1 MIRIIEMR
9 AICDIYIL
17 REFCS
22 NFINIF
28 TCTTVVTAVL
38 KFIKENM
45 TSNPTATSVFFTKLS
60 KYSGDITE
68 DLNTWLREFNR
79 CALIANKTGDVLK
92 AQYLMMCLDGRAK
105 AVLENYESEQTNP
118 VGFNALVE
126 KLKEVFDNTSSRE
139 SKMSMFE
146 VRIQQV
152 TESEEEYMLE
162 LVKMFRNA
170 NPDVERVTI
179 DAAVKR
185 KFLQGISPE
194 LKRNVFIFC
203 NNPYGEDIKREDLL
217 AASRKARDLLKTGS
231 DENKS
236 SICVASN
243 EQSVATADILN
254 TINNLSLQI
263 DEKIQKQSDRIDS
276 ISHDVSRNMGRFQS
290 RSYRDSRRPDYRGRS
305 RGTRRNSEIVCFKCG
320 QKNHF
325 SRHCQAR
332 RSENPSGNL

>member
-1 MIRIIEMR
+1 MR
-9 AICDIYIL
+9 YIL
-17 REFCS
+17 REFYS
-22 NFINIF
+22 YFINIF
-28 TCTTVVTAVL
+28 TCITVVTAVL

-185 KFLQGISPE
+185 KFC
-194 LKRNVFIFC
+194 KVYR
-203 NNPYGEDIKREDLL
+203 
-217 AASRKARDLLKTGS
+217 
-231 DENKS
+231 
-236 SICVASN
+236 
-243 EQSVATADILN
+243 
-254 TINNLSLQI
+254 QI
-263 DEKIQKQSDRIDS
+263 
-276 ISHDVSRNMGRFQS
+276 
-290 RSYRDSRRPDYRGRS
+290 
-305 RGTRRNSEIVCFKCG
+305 
-320 QKNHF
+320 
-325 SRHCQAR
+325 
-332 RSENPSGNL
+332 